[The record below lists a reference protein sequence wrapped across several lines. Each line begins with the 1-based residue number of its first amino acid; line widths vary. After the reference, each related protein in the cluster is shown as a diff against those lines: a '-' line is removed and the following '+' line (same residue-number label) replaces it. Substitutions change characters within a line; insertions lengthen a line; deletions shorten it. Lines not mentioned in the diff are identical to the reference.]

1 MKIYISA
8 DIEGVTGV
16 TQWEETEYGGKDYDR
31 ARRQMSL
38 EAAAACEAILE
49 AGHSVV
55 VRDAHM
61 DACNILPELLP
72 EGVCLLRGWMCHPS
86 SMMSGIDE
94 SFDAA
99 MYIGY
104 HSPAFT
110 DTSPLAHTTNLKR
123 YNYIKINDRI
133 ASEFTINSLW
143 ADLCHVPSVYLSGDE
158 GVCVLA
164 KEEYPGIVTTA
175 VKKGIGDGTW
185 NLHPA
190 EAIRQIRSDVTLA
203 LNSVHPLR
211 DPSENYVL
219 EIQYKS
225 HTDARSASWY
235 PGVTQI
241 DAHTIRFESKNF
253 YDVRVAMSFIG

>member
-1 MKIYISA
+1 MKIFISA

-16 TQWEETEYGGKDYDR
+16 TQWEETEHGRKDYEM

-49 AGHSVV
+49 AGHTVV
-55 VRDAHM
+55 IRDAHN
-61 DACNILPELLP
+61 DACNILPDLLP
-72 EGVCLLRGWMCHPS
+72 EGAELIRGWMCHPA
-86 SMMSGIDE
+86 SMMAGIDE

-104 HSPAFT
+104 HSAAFT
-110 DTSPLAHTTNLKR
+110 NTSPLAHTTNLKR
-123 YNYIKINDRI
+123 YNHIKINDRI

-143 ADLCHVPSVYLSGDE
+143 ADLCGIPSIYLSGDE
-158 GVCVLA
+158 GICGTA

-175 VKKGIGDGTW
+175 VKKGIGSGTW
-185 NLHPA
+185 NMHPKA
-190 EAIRQIRSDVTLA
+190 AIRQIKEDVAGSLGMAHSLRESSD
-203 LNSVHPLR
+203 H
-211 DPSENYVL
+211 YVL

-225 HTDARSASWY
+225 HMDARSASWY

-241 DAHTIRFESKNF
+241 DAHTVRFESKRF

>member
-16 TQWEETEYGGKDYDR
+16 TQWAETKTGGKDYDA

-49 AGHSVV
+49 AGHTVV

-61 DACNILPELLP
+61 DACNIFPDLLP
-72 EGVCLLRGWMCHPS
+72 EGAELIRGWMCHPA

-110 DTSPLAHTTNLKR
+110 NTSPLAHTTNFSR
-123 YNYIKINDRI
+123 YNYIKINDHI

-143 ADLCHVPSVYLSGDE
+143 ADMCHVPSIYLSGDE
-158 GVCVLA
+158 GICTRA
-164 KEEYPGIVTTA
+164 TEEYPDIVTTA
-175 VKKGIGDGTW
+175 VKKGIGAGTW

-190 EAIRQIRSDVTLA
+190 AAIRQIKADVTQA
-203 LNSVHPLR
+203 LSHPHPLR
-211 DPSENYVL
+211 QMTEHYVL

-225 HTDARSASWY
+225 HMDACNASWY
-235 PGVTQI
+235 PGVTQL
-241 DAHTIRFESKNF
+241 DAHTIRFESNHF